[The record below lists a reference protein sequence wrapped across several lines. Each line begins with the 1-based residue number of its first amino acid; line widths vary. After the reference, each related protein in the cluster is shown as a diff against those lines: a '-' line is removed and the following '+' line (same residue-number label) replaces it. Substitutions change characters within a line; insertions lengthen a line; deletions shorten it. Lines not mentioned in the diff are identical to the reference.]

1 MRQQAWQRGSCYN
14 ATASFK
20 TKIWKMLRKLTASVS
35 WKNSGGGEKN
45 GLILFHGKAPAVV
58 RNSIFFH
65 KGSRRTSAS
74 ERILAELGTFQGPG
88 LIGPFGL
95 CAVP

>member
-1 MRQQAWQRGSCYN
+1 MAEGALLQCHGTVSKLK
-14 ATASFK
+14 S
-20 TKIWKMLRKLTASVS
+20 RKCCSSVS
-35 WKNSGGGEKN
+35 WKNCGKEN
-45 GLILFHGKAPAVV
+45 GSILFHGKAPTVV
-58 RNSIFFH
+58 WNSIFFH